1 MKLQDTLPQGVTV
14 DGRFYRLDFDFRN
27 VLRMMEIMGRDD
39 LMPEAREYLAVKCLT
54 KRPKNAGKVLAA
66 VRSILFQNPPK
77 TDAQKVTDFV
87 QDAPL
92 IRAAFRQAYNI
103 DLYHEKMHWIE
114 FSELLNAIPEGNRYA
129 EVIGIRVRPIPAPTK
144 WNADERAWLMKA
156 KADVA
161 ISMTDE
167 EQAKVYEQG
176 VANLAAALI
185 AIAKGDNNGKGRKGR
200 I

>member
-54 KRPKNAGKVLAA
+54 KRPKNAGKVLEA
-66 VRSILFQNPPK
+66 VRSTLFQNPPK
-77 TDAQKVTDFV
+77 TDGKKVTDFV

-92 IRAAFRQAYNI
+92 IRAAFRQAYGI
-103 DLYHEKMHWIE
+103 DLYRDRLHWIE
-114 FSELLNAIPEGNRYA
+114 FSELLNAIPEGSRYS
-129 EVIGIRVRPIPAPTK
+129 EVIGIRVRPMPKPTK

-156 KADVA
+156 KSDVA
-161 ISMTDE
+161 LSMTE
-167 EQAKVYEQG
+167 EERKTAYERG
-176 VANLAAALI
+176 VAQVASFLLSLA
-185 AIAKGDNNGKGRKGR
+185 KETDNG
-200 I
+200 